1 MCECRGWS
9 PLERWRM
16 LWCWRLFQ
24 GDVVDFVRKV
34 ALLEGELAE
43 AHRAQEV
50 AEEKIHNSNGSL
62 AEGA

>member
-1 MCECRGWS
+1 
-9 PLERWRM
+9 M
-16 LWCWRLFQ
+16 LWCWRLFT
-24 GDVVDFVRKV
+24 GDAVDFVRKV